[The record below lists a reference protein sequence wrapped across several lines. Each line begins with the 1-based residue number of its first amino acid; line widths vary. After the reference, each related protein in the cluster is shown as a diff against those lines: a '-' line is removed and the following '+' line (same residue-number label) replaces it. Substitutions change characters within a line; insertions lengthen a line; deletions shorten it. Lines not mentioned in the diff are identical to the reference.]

1 MSDIHRS
8 SRGPK
13 GRTGTGQA
21 PRRRAT
27 TPSAHGAQRRHGG
40 KGGRESGPATL
51 LQLQITAL
59 GAQGDGLARLDD
71 GTAVHVAGALPGE
84 TVSALVAGPRG
95 QLQEI
100 VTASADRTPPPCPHF
115 GTCGG
120 CAVQHLAEAPYLD
133 WKAGLV
139 RTALERV
146 GIAAPVAAATPA
158 WGEGRRRASLH
169 ARWQGSAL
177 QLGFA
182 RARSHELVEID
193 HCPVLSP
200 ALNDQLAQLRALA
213 GALVPKDARA
223 SIAVTQTLGGLDVD
237 ITGAGAVARF
247 GRSGFERLVTAAQ
260 GLARLSFEGE
270 PAVTPGQPQVK
281 VGTAV
286 VDLPPGAF
294 LQATQAGEDVL
305 AARVVAW
312 SQGAKRIADLFAG
325 IGTFALRLKAIAPV
339 LAVESDKAAVAALT
353 RAANGLAGG
362 HQLRAEA
369 RDLFRA
375 PLAPLEL
382 KGVDTVVIDP
392 PRAGAQAQCEQLAR
406 SPGVT
411 RVVSVSCDPVSFARD
426 AAILVAGGFRLT
438 DLEAVDQ
445 FRFAPHV
452 EIVARFQR

>member
-13 GRTGTGQA
+13 GRSGTGQA
-21 PRRRAT
+21 PRRRAA
-27 TPSAHGAQRRHGG
+27 PASVPGGQRRSGG
-40 KGGRESGPATL
+40 KDRSDRGPATL
-51 LQLQITAL
+51 HQLAITAL
-59 GAQGDGLARLDD
+59 GAQGDGLARLED
-71 GTAVHVAGALPGE
+71 GTAVHVTGALPGE
-84 TVSALVAGPRG
+84 QVTALVAGSRG
-95 QLQEI
+95 QLQE
-100 VTASADRTPPPCPHF
+100 VLTQSDSRTQPPCPHF

-120 CAVQHLAEAPYLD
+120 CAVQHLADAPYRD

-146 GIAAPVAAATPA
+146 GIAADVAAATPA

-169 ARWQGSAL
+169 ARWQGGAL

-200 ALNDQLAQLRALA
+200 ALNDQLAYLRALA
-213 GALVPKDARA
+213 TSLVPKDARA
-223 SIAVTQTLGGLDVD
+223 SLAVTQTLGGLDVD

-247 GRSGFERLVTAAQ
+247 GRAGFERLVTAAQ

-312 SQGAKRIADLFAG
+312 SQGARRIADLFAG

-339 LAVESDKAAVAALT
+339 LAVESDRAAVAALT

-382 KGVDTVVIDP
+382 KGMDTVVIDP

-406 SPGVT
+406 TPGVT
-411 RVVSVSCDPVSFARD
+411 RVVFVSCDPVSFARD

-438 DLEAVDQ
+438 EVEAVDQ
-445 FRFAPHV
+445 FRYAPHV

>member
-13 GRTGTGQA
+13 GRKGPGQTARRRVATTSA
-21 PRRRAT
+21 PAREPDSRRRA
-27 TPSAHGAQRRHGG
+27 
-40 KGGRESGPATL
+40 GRDDAPATL
-51 LQLQITAL
+51 LELEIVAL
-59 GAQGDGLARLDD
+59 GALGDGLARRDD

-84 TVSALVAGPRG
+84 TVTALVAGSRG
-95 QLQEI
+95 QLQAVI
-100 VTASADRTPPPCPHF
+100 TASKDRTTPPCPHF

-120 CAVQHLAEAPYLD
+120 CAVQHLADDAYLD

-146 GIAAPVAAATPA
+146 GIEAPVAAATPA
-158 WGEGRRRASLH
+158 WGDGRRRASLH
-169 ARWQGSAL
+169 AHWQAGAL

-182 RARSHELVEID
+182 RARSHALVEID
-193 HCPVLSP
+193 RCPVLSP
-200 ALNDQLAQLRALA
+200 SLNGQLDHLRALGA
-213 GALVPKDARA
+213 ALVPKDARA
-223 SIAVTQTLGGLDVD
+223 TMSITQTIGGLDVD

-247 GRSGFERLVTAAQ
+247 GRSGFERLVSAAQ

-281 VGTAV
+281 VGIAV

-294 LQATQAGEDVL
+294 LQATQAGEDTL

-339 LAVESDKAAVAALT
+339 LAVESDRAAVAALT

-406 SPGVT
+406 TSGVS

-426 AAILVAGGFRLT
+426 AAILVAGGFRLIEV
-438 DLEAVDQ
+438 EAVDQ
-445 FRFAPHV
+445 FRFAPHI
-452 EIVARFQR
+452 EIVARFER